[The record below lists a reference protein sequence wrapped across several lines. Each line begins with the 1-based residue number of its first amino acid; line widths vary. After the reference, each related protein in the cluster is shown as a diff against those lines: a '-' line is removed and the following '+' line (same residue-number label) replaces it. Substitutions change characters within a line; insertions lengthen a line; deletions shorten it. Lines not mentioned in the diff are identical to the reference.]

1 MDTPIHTY
9 TCTPAQTSEELR
21 GLERQLKV
29 AYMNKERAAQDRERA
44 LLRDMDKCVRV
55 QRHACM
61 HAMGRDA
68 TMCVDW
74 PDQLTVH
81 VRRALDTVA
90 DSQME
95 QEQAR
100 AHQV

>member
-1 MDTPIHTY
+1 M
-9 TCTPAQTSEELR
+9 
-21 GLERQLKV
+21 
-29 AYMNKERAAQDRERA
+29 
-44 LLRDMDKCVRV
+44 
-55 QRHACM
+55 HACM
-61 HAMGRDA
+61 HAMGREA